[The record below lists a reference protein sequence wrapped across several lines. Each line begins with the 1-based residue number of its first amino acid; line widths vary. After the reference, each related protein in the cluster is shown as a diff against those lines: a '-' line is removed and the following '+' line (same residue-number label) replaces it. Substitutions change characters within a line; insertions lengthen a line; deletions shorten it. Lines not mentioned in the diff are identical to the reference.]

1 MSKRRVATI
10 WTAIAAV
17 LVLGLA
23 GCQST
28 KTQTAEVTKTPP
40 APEKK
45 AAKPAPGQ
53 KRTAATPSDLQ
64 PVYFD
69 LDGSTLRPDAR
80 KALQANARMI
90 QDNPSW
96 GVVTIEGHCDERG
109 SSEYNIA
116 LGQRRAMAVKSYLSD
131 LGVPKSRFEVVSYGE
146 SKPAVAGHNESAWRY
161 NRRAAM
167 RTESQ
172 QLSQR

>member
-17 LVLGLA
+17 LVFGLA

-40 APEKK
+40 APAKK
-45 AAKPAPGQ
+45 GMEPAPSP
-53 KRTAATPSDLQ
+53 KRSASASDLQ

-69 LDGSTLRPDAR
+69 LDVARLSGRAQESLR
-80 KALQANARMI
+80 ANARMI

-96 GVVTIEGHCDERG
+96 GRVTIEGHCDERG
-109 SSEYNIA
+109 SEEYNIA
-116 LGQRRAMAVKSYLSD
+116 LGQRRALAVKSYLVD
-131 LGVPKSRFEVVSYGE
+131 LGIPKSRFQVVSYGE
-146 SKPAVAGHNESAWRY
+146 SKPAVAGHSESAWRY

-172 QLSQR
+172 QISQR